1 MLAKLLNYP
10 SALVSRNSTGP
21 VWEDLRRDK
30 ILLLSTSGTPGNNFL
45 FGRSLL
51 PFRHSK

>member
-21 VWEDLRRDK
+21 VWEDLRRDR
-30 ILLLSTSGTPGNNFL
+30 ILLLSTSGTPGNQFFSWL
-45 FGRSLL
+45 VS
-51 PFRHSK
+51 SAVYT